1 MNRVM
6 MFLGLACVAGA
17 GVASA
22 ETPSL
27 VRDGD
32 RVVFVG
38 DSITGQ
44 GMNSGSGGFI
54 DLFKAGLDTARPES
68 KVTVVPLGG
77 SGQTVGSWHNVEK
90 QSREKELF
98 LDVKNVDV
106 REALGRHADILIVML
121 GMNDTLSP
129 SMDASPASLDAW
141 AGRYRELLATL
152 RARTTPR
159 VTALATITP
168 NTEDPTSP
176 KNLAIAEMNRRIGT
190 IAAEQDCVLL
200 PTSDTIWETLRAGRR
215 CKPDFHIAP
224 DFVHPNGVGHAA
236 IAVGMLRGLGE
247 MTAADTISAQH
258 VQKPLDAARGG
269 LPCLSYTVL
278 PRELPL
284 GSDEATFEIR
294 AFWTPAAAGGTA
306 RFSLEPPTGWDVK
319 PADSRGNEAI
329 FIVSGKP
336 DRLENVFTLSATPG
350 SPQGD
355 EARKPDG
362 KKEMTITIPAP
373 WLVGTGFT
381 NSAAW
386 ERGAQDYVPDKGV
399 LPGEGRFA
407 VGKDFGRTPADW
419 KGVAPKWSRYVASV
433 DHTGGATPGNVSL
446 YAVTFANT
454 FEACYGVRWI
464 HCDHDV
470 PIELRLGS
478 QVFAGQQGAVVWLN
492 GEKLYAGSI
501 TNEPNRKAVRNAAL
515 KPGWNSL
522 VFKANHCQWQ
532 WQLSCDILCDNP
544 EDVAMLRIST
554 VPPE

>member
-1 MNRVM
+1 MNHLTIFVA
-6 MFLGLACVAGA
+6 LASVAA
-17 GVASA
+17 AAA
-22 ETPSL
+22 EVPPL
-27 VRDGD
+27 VHDGD

-44 GMNSGSGGFI
+44 GMNNGPGGFI
-54 DLFKAGLDTARPES
+54 NLFKAGLDAARPGS
-68 KVTVVPLGG
+68 GVTVVPLGG

-90 QSREKELF
+90 QSRDKEVF

-106 REALGRHADILIVML
+106 REALGRHADILIVIL

-129 SMDASPASLDAW
+129 SMDARPESLDAW
-141 AGRYRELLATL
+141 AGRYRELLANL
-152 RARTTPR
+152 RSRTTPR

-176 KNLAIAEMNRRIGT
+176 KNLAIAEMNRRIAA

-200 PTSDTIWETLRAGRR
+200 PTGETMWETLRAGRR
-215 CKPDFHIAP
+215 YKPDFHVAP

-236 IAVGMLRGLGE
+236 IAAGVLRGLGE
-247 MTAADTISAQH
+247 TTAAEAISAQH
-258 VQKPLDAARGG
+258 IHKPLDAARGD
-269 LPCLSYTVL
+269 LPCLSYVIV

-284 GSDEATFEIR
+284 GTDDATFEIR
-294 AFWTPAAAGGTA
+294 AFSTSATGGGRPNCNLAAPAGWTVTPA
-306 RFSLEPPTGWDVK
+306 EP
-319 PADSRGNEAI
+319 RENEAV
-329 FIVSGKP
+329 FVVSGRP
-336 DRLENVFTLSATPG
+336 ERLENIFTLSANEG
-350 SPQGD
+350 SQQG
-355 EARKPDG
+355 AA
-362 KKEMTITIPAP
+362 KKQMTITIPAP
-373 WLVGTGFT
+373 WLVGTGFA

-399 LPGEGRFA
+399 LPGEDRFA
-407 VGKDFGRTPADW
+407 AGKDFGGTPTDW
-419 KGVAPKWSRYVASV
+419 KGVAPKWSRYLASV

-464 HCDHDV
+464 HCDRDV
-470 PIELRLGS
+470 PMEMRLGS
-478 QVFAGQQGAVVWLN
+478 QAFAGQQGAVVWLN

-501 TNEPNRKAVRNAAL
+501 TNEPNRKAVRKAVFQ
-515 KPGWNSL
+515 PGWNSL

-532 WQLSCDILCDNP
+532 WQFSCDIVCDNP
-544 EDVAMLRIST
+544 GDAATLRIST